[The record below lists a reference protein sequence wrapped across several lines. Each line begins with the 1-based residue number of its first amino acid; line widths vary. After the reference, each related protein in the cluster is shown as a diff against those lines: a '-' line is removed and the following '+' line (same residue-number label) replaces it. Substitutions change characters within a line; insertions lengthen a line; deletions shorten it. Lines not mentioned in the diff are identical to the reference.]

1 MKKILWVLL
10 LCLLLCGCQG
20 DDIESK
26 GEIVIGSDRF
36 EPFSYSDNGEMKG
49 IDVEI
54 AREAFKRMGYTPVFK
69 LIEWQKKDEH
79 LRRGEIDCIWGCFSM
94 NGREDLYDWVG
105 PYVYSRQVIAV
116 KSDSDIYTLD
126 DLKDK
131 IVAVQ
136 ATSKAEQTFLSN
148 DELKH
153 VRYLYTFSTINE
165 VFTCLSRDYVD
176 AIAGHE
182 AALKTL
188 IKDNDDYRYL
198 DESILV
204 SKVGIA
210 FKKGYDEEFLNLLT
224 KTLGDM
230 LSDGTIKRI
239 VETYGFDKR
248 MLEDE

>member
-1 MKKILWVLL
+1 MKKIVWVLL

-20 DDIESK
+20 NDIESK
-26 GEIVIGSDRF
+26 GDIVIGSDQF
-36 EPFSYSDNGEMKG
+36 EPFSYFDNGEMKG
-49 IDVEI
+49 IDVEL

-69 LIEWQKKDEH
+69 QIEWQKKDEY
-79 LRRGEIDCIWGCFSM
+79 LNRGDIDCIWGCFSM

-116 KSDSDIYTLD
+116 KSDSDIYTLT

-136 ATSKAEQTFLSN
+136 ATGKAEQAFLSN

-153 VRYLYTFSTINE
+153 VRYLYTFSTMNE
-165 VFTCLSRDYVD
+165 VFTCLSRGYVD

-182 AALKTL
+182 ASLKTL
-188 IKDNDDYRYL
+188 INDDCRCL
-198 DESILV
+198 DESIMV

-210 FKKGYDEEFLNLLT
+210 FKKGYDEDFLSLLT

-239 VETYGFDKR
+239 VEAYGFDEG
-248 MLEDE
+248 MIIDE